1 MMIRLL
7 RNNHALLVAAEPA
20 ISLYLVPLLTA
31 RLVCQIQS
39 TVHGIYELTRVKI
52 YAVTCMRS

>member
-7 RNNHALLVAAEPA
+7 RNNHGLVAAEPA